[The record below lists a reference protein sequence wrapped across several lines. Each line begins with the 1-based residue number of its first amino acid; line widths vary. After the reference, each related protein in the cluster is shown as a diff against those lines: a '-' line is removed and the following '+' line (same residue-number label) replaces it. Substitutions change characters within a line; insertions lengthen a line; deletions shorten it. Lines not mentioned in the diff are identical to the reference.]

1 MTPIDSK
8 LKDLL
13 VREAHLRLSRAQL
26 TPIWAD
32 KEAALRAVQMAKPK
46 FWPVFSK
53 RARLE
58 YEAREAAA
66 QQVVDV
72 MRQGMAVLDRIE
84 PQLKKLIEE
93 RIEGILR
100 DDCPEYVKG
109 LATLNQKEDWN
120 RCLDRF
126 AERIDEFTRSVG
138 NVRNLACSG
147 YSRQANIYSEG
158 AVQAFALAVDAA
170 RKVDAEVVF
179 ANKIADTQAR
189 MFVDSGFVVRPL
201 PRLKATDFAAWVTRI
216 NSLSLADAQ
225 VQFDLLFEQTKKL
238 LEVGIPELRGHAQ
251 GVDEMQ
257 VSGVRNFL
265 FARWEQFRAEI
276 ASGVYRGDTERSVA
290 ETEEMLLGAMR
301 NTAPG
306 GDQGQHQTSPASL
319 KL

>member
-1 MTPIDSK
+1 M
-8 LKDLL
+8 
-13 VREAHLRLSRAQL
+13 REAHLRLSRAQL
-26 TPIWAD
+26 TPVWAE
-32 KEAALRAVQMAKPK
+32 KEAELRAVQMAKPK

-53 RARLE
+53 RARGE
-58 YEAREAAA
+58 YEAKVGAA
-66 QQVVDV
+66 QQVVEIL
-72 MRQGMAVLDRIE
+72 RQGLAVLDRIE
-84 PQLKKLIEE
+84 PHLQKLIEE

-100 DDCPEYVKG
+100 EDCPEYVKA

-126 AERIDEFTRSVG
+126 GEKIDEFTRALG
-138 NVRNLACSG
+138 NVRNLACAG

-158 AVQAFALAVDAA
+158 AVQAFALAVEAA

-201 PRLKATDFAAWVTRI
+201 PHLKATDYAAWVTRI
-216 NSLSLADAQ
+216 NTLSLADAQ

-238 LEVGIPELRGHAQ
+238 YDAGIPELRGHAQ

-265 FARWEQFRAEI
+265 LARWEHLRAEV
-276 ASGVYRGDTERSVA
+276 APEVYPGDTEKSVA
-290 ETEEMLLGAMR
+290 ETEELLLGAMR
-301 NTAPG
+301 NAVPDEG
-306 GDQGQHQTSPASL
+306 QGRVQTSPASL